1 MSDAR
6 TFTVVEI
13 AAKMAVLD
21 EASAFHA
28 DLADSNINSAKS
40 ADAIGSGVL
49 HSEPESSAQVFDQST
64 PIENQFSQL
73 HSNVSDLDHT
83 AIAGSSAILST
94 SIATVLQDAL
104 ENTKVDDIK
113 VANTN
118 SYDSTAISVDELLAK
133 TSVNDLT
140 TNQIDDVL
148 ARTIDQSAT
157 TIVDDAKNTE
167 LVAFNKAENLSA
179 QDIPV
184 LQSDL
189 IKDFF
194 DPQLL
199 TF

>member
-1 MSDAR
+1 M
-6 TFTVVEI
+6 
-13 AAKMAVLD
+13 
-21 EASAFHA
+21 
-28 DLADSNINSAKS
+28 
-40 ADAIGSGVL
+40 
-49 HSEPESSAQVFDQST
+49 
-64 PIENQFSQL
+64 
-73 HSNVSDLDHT
+73 
-83 AIAGSSAILST
+83 
-94 SIATVLQDAL
+94 
-104 ENTKVDDIK
+104 
-113 VANTN
+113 
-118 SYDSTAISVDELLAK
+118 LAK

-189 IKDFF
+189 IKDLF

>member
-1 MSDAR
+1 M
-6 TFTVVEI
+6 
-13 AAKMAVLD
+13 
-21 EASAFHA
+21 
-28 DLADSNINSAKS
+28 
-40 ADAIGSGVL
+40 
-49 HSEPESSAQVFDQST
+49 
-64 PIENQFSQL
+64 
-73 HSNVSDLDHT
+73 
-83 AIAGSSAILST
+83 
-94 SIATVLQDAL
+94 
-104 ENTKVDDIK
+104 
-113 VANTN
+113 
-118 SYDSTAISVDELLAK
+118 AK

-157 TIVDDAKNTE
+157 TVVDDAKNTE

-189 IKDFF
+189 IKDLF